1 MNVLKRRTI
10 GRDLTIG
17 LAMTIIVVTL
27 SLSLVNYYFS
37 ISRTEQLLNKQASD
51 IVDKLSAVLAL
62 PLWNVDTL
70 ALRLVAEAYQD
81 TENVVALRVLDE
93 AGGVIYERGIS
104 GYHELIT
111 EKRSISYRGQRIGL
125 VEISLTKANILRIQ
139 QKTFYFTL
147 IVMVCVILSVVVVT
161 RILLRVFLARPLDE
175 LTQGIE
181 TIASG
186 FYDKPLPH
194 VKQQDIDIINQK
206 VNLMATQIAE
216 RDKALRESKNRYEE
230 LANLLPE
237 TVYEIDQ
244 RGNFSFLNRSGF
256 ESLGYTQKDLEE
268 GLNIREMII
277 PEDRERLDENINR
290 TVAGEKLG
298 ANEYMARRKDG
309 SRFPVL
315 VYCSPIVRSNRNV
328 GLRAIAVDIT
338 DRKSIEEEL
347 AKLAAGVAHQ
357 VRNPVMTI
365 GGFVLRLQKR
375 FAPDEKPQ
383 DWLKIILWEVR
394 RLERM
399 VSAIHQ
405 HTTLSQPELV
415 RTSLTSVAEAVLSEC
430 QTDLDYQGIRV
441 KRRFSNGLPQVL
453 ADEDLLGLAL
463 ENIVANAREAMPDGG
478 DLEVSIVPDGGLVCL
493 SIKDTGGGIAP
504 KDLPNVFDPFFGLKP
519 QASGL
524 GLTTAYRIVS
534 EQKGEI
540 RINSTPGEGTEVR
553 VCLPAVR
560 PVSQGS

>member
-1 MNVLKRRTI
+1 
-10 GRDLTIG
+10 
-17 LAMTIIVVTL
+17 L
-27 SLSLVNYYFS
+27 SN
-37 ISRTEQLLNKQASD
+37 QASD

-70 ALRLVAEAYQD
+70 ALRLVAEAYQH
-81 TENVVALRVLDE
+81 TENVVALRVWDE
-93 AGGVIYERGIS
+93 TGGVIYERGIS
-104 GYHELIT
+104 GHHELIT
-111 EKRSISYRGQRIGL
+111 EKRSITYRGQRIGF
-125 VEISLTKANILRIQ
+125 VEVSLTKANILRIQ

-147 IVMVCVILSVVVVT
+147 VVMVCVILSVVVVT

-216 RDKALRESKNRYEE
+216 RDKALRESKDRYEE

-237 TVYEIDQ
+237 TVYEIDE

-256 ESLGYTQKDLEE
+256 ESLGYTQKDLAE

-277 PEDRERLDENINR
+277 SEDRERLDENINR
-290 TVAGEKLG
+290 IVAGENLG

-309 SRFPVL
+309 SRFPIL
-315 VYCSPIVRSNRNV
+315 VHCSPIVRRNRPV

-347 AKLAAGVAHQ
+347 SKLAAGVAHQ

-399 VSAIHQ
+399 VSAIHR
-405 HTTLSQPELV
+405 HTTLPQPELV
-415 RTSLTSVAEAVLSEC
+415 RTSLTSVAETVLSEC
-430 QTDLDYQGIRV
+430 QKDLDYQGIRV
-441 KRRFSNGLPQVL
+441 KRRFSNGLPRVL

-478 DLEVSIVPDGGLVCL
+478 DLEVSIVTDGGLVCL
-493 SIKDTGGGIAP
+493 SVKDTGGGIAP
-504 KDLPNVFDPFFGLKP
+504 EDLPNVFDPFFGLKP

-524 GLTTAYRIVS
+524 GLTTAHRIVS

-540 RINSTPGEGTEVR
+540 WINSTPGEGTEVR
-553 VCLPAVR
+553 VCIPAVR
-560 PVSQGS
+560 PMS